1 MVVAVAQALFRVFF
15 PEWVAPGITTVI
27 LTILFFGSLNL
38 FAVALLGEYI
48 GRIFTE
54 VKARPRYIRR
64 AIVTRGEVRPA
75 GDLMR

>member
-1 MVVAVAQALFRVFF
+1 M
-15 PEWVAPGITTVI
+15 TTFLLI
-27 LTILFFGSLNL
+27 MHGL